1 MKHRQTMLPKVTK
14 ECTKKTP
21 RHLYKVQTVRK
32 WLIREMMF
40 RYLCDDSKRLG
51 SILLA
56 AFQKG
61 GIHCQKETI
70 MLSRRLDYSFLSTAS
85 QMWLCLFTNFLSIQ
99 VFPALFPYD
108 RLVCRSMGSREKNW
122 TPSSCLYPCSL
133 KDRKRWGQSTKLL
146 KWNSSGKKKEKRQKD
161 KKRCDVEPQALT
173 PNPVFQHW
181 SCKYSNGKMRRKL
194 LTMRFCELTEL
205 LYENFWF
212 FSPSASNLPTKTS
225 LVKYTGTTIHLMES
239 TIS

>member
-1 MKHRQTMLPKVTK
+1 MLPKVTK

-85 QMWLCLFTNFLSIQ
+85 QM
-99 VFPALFPYD
+99 
-108 RLVCRSMGSREKNW
+108 
-122 TPSSCLYPCSL
+122 
-133 KDRKRWGQSTKLL
+133 
-146 KWNSSGKKKEKRQKD
+146 
-161 KKRCDVEPQALT
+161 
-173 PNPVFQHW
+173 
-181 SCKYSNGKMRRKL
+181 
-194 LTMRFCELTEL
+194 
-205 LYENFWF
+205 
-212 FSPSASNLPTKTS
+212 
-225 LVKYTGTTIHLMES
+225 
-239 TIS
+239 